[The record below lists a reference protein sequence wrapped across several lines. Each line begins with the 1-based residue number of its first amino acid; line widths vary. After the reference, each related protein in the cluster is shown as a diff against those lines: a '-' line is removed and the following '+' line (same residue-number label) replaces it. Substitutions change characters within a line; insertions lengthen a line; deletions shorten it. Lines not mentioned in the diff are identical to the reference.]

1 MAFEI
6 TPEEYD
12 LGEALLFSGSPVAFV
27 DEVEELLSE
36 TRYTRP
42 LNDDEVERL
51 AWRVGYTFAE
61 EAPLYVK
68 VSSIDLGERL
78 ATRFARN
85 FGRESVAAEDLVTAT
100 NCVTFLGRASLTGK
114 FEALRLERLIRT
126 HGKLSIE
133 HELARM
139 LGQDE

>member
-12 LGEALLFSGSPVAFV
+12 LGEALLFTGSPVGMV
-27 DEVEELLSE
+27 DEIEELLSE

-42 LNDDEVERL
+42 MNDDEVERL

-61 EAPLYVK
+61 EAPFYVRL
-68 VSSIDLGERL
+68 SSIDLGERL
-78 ATRFARN
+78 ATKFARN
-85 FGRESVAAEDLVTAT
+85 FGQESVETEDLVTAT
-100 NCVTFLGRASLTGK
+100 SCVTFLGRTSLRGK
-114 FEALRLERLIRT
+114 LDAFLLDRLIYA
-126 HGKLSIE
+126 HGKLSI
-133 HELARM
+133 HYELARM